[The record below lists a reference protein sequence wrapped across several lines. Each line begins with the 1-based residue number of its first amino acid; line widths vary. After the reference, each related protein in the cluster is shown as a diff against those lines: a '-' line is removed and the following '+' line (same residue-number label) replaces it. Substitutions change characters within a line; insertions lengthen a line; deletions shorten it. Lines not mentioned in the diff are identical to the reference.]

1 MSDDPEARAMDY
13 VLGLENAAEREAIRR
28 EMESDPGLAAAV
40 ARWEK
45 LLAPM
50 MRGAPEAAPP
60 ADMLARIRAGLPAHA
75 TATRSGETQAPA
87 AEILDLRRAAR
98 RWRSAAIVA
107 SAIAA
112 SLAIFVGER
121 ALRDRTAPTVYVAA
135 VNRGGEAPALIVR
148 VDMATNRVFVRP
160 VGARGEAGKSLELW
174 YIGDGRTPVSMGLVG
189 ARSERLA
196 LPEGARP
203 EKAKFAVTVEPEGGS
218 PTGGPTGPVVYAG
231 ELVKE

>member
-1 MSDDPEARAMDY
+1 M
-13 VLGLENAAEREAIRR
+13 
-28 EMESDPGLAAAV
+28 
-40 ARWEK
+40 
-45 LLAPM
+45 
-50 MRGAPEAAPP
+50 
-60 ADMLARIRAGLPAHA
+60 
-75 TATRSGETQAPA
+75 
-87 AEILDLRRAAR
+87 
-98 RWRSAAIVA
+98 
-107 SAIAA
+107 
-112 SLAIFVGER
+112 GER

-218 PTGGPTGPVVYAG
+218 PTGGPTGGPSRRRARQGIAKAARSRGPPSRTRAVGQGIRTLLMTWMTPFDCMTSAIVTRARTSPLVLDHQGRTLARDRQGLPFHGLEAG
-231 ELVKE
+231 RTAAVLHRFRQVGAGRSG